1 MGIGR
6 GHYVFF
12 VLRLVLVLV
21 SPGRG
26 FSPGDGRY
34 YGRWKRDGKIVGAGR
49 NWGFGF
55 LERRKNGRSRR
66 GSETTK
72 LTQEL
77 AVRLE
82 QGRDLRQW
90 HSMAN

>member
-1 MGIGR
+1 MQYATFFDFFAVI
-6 GHYVFF
+6 HVVF
-12 VLRLVLVLV
+12 
-21 SPGRG
+21 
-26 FSPGDGRY
+26 
-34 YGRWKRDGKIVGAGR
+34 
-49 NWGFGF
+49 
-55 LERRKNGRSRR
+55 
-66 GSETTK
+66 ETTK

>member
-1 MGIGR
+1 MDVSILDTPVDEDTKAEINAFIKGKGKARTPNRNKKPLSCFNCGKMG
-6 GHYVFF
+6 HM
-12 VLRLVLVLV
+12 
-21 SPGRG
+21 
-26 FSPGDGRY
+26 
-34 YGRWKRDGKIVGAGR
+34 A
-49 NWGFGF
+49 
-55 LERRKNGRSRR
+55 
-66 GSETTK
+66 ETTK